1 MDPQNQPAPNDAPA
15 ATPPANDDA
24 EWDQAN
30 QDFAAES
37 DVKVPEKKAEEDPK
51 EKFKPTEEELED
63 LKARQAK
70 EKEEADTEA
79 AKKKAEAEEA
89 EKAKNETPEQTKARH
104 EKEAQEKKEAEELA
118 AATNKTPEADYT
130 VRDQRAAVR
139 EMQADL
145 RATKADVREKMFDDL
160 QTELTD
166 ADGDPI
172 RTIEDVMKLQNP
184 NTRKPFTEEEAASYL
199 LQAQA
204 HLDKQ
209 IKEAE
214 AKIEEIAE
222 VNVGLKD
229 DADTVRG
236 KYSELFKAFAESPN
250 PELRNLQKDLFAAFQ
265 ETLLKDEKTGI
276 IVKAPVSM
284 VRFYDTALAGYV
296 KLAQRLEA
304 EAKAKEKAD
313 EGAKAAGAEQK
324 KAERK
329 QDHTDRE
336 DITSSGKTDTTDP
349 EDKEWGDVAKD
360 YYKDN

>member
-1 MDPQNQPAPNDAPA
+1 MDPQNQTPPANDASA
-15 ATPPANDDA
+15 DATAANDDA
-24 EWDQAN
+24 EWDQIN
-30 QDFAAES
+30 KDFKEEN
-37 DVKVPEKKAEEDPK
+37 DVQTPDKKDDSGKDDKDKKDYTPTKEELDDLKIRQEK
-51 EKFKPTEEELED
+51 EKS
-63 LKARQAK
+63 
-70 EKEEADTEA
+70 EKETAD
-79 AKKKAEAEEA
+79 AKKKAEEEEA
-89 EKAKNETPEQTKARH
+89 EKAKNETPEQTKTRH
-104 EKEAQEKKEAEELA
+104 EKEAADKKEAEELA
-118 AATNKTPEADYT
+118 AATNKTPDVDNS

-145 RATKADVREKMFDDL
+145 KATKSDVREKMFDDL

-172 RTIEDVMKLQNP
+172 RTIEDVMKLMNP

-214 AKIEEIAE
+214 SKIEEIAE

-236 KYSELFKAFAESPN
+236 KYGELFKAMPALQKEVYAAFAE
-250 PELRNLQKDLFAAFQ
+250 
-265 ETLLKDEKTGI
+265 TLIRDEKTGI

-284 VRFYDTALAGYV
+284 LRFYDTALAGYV
-296 KLAQRLEA
+296 KLAQQLEA
-304 EAKAKEKAD
+304 QAKAKTTAD
-313 EGAKAAGAEQK
+313 KNAKAGEEAK
-324 KAERK
+324 KKTEKK
-329 QDHTDRE
+329 QDQTDRE
-336 DITSSGKTDTTDP
+336 DITSSGKSDTTDP

-360 YYKDN
+360 YYEN